1 MKLINWLLSPFR
13 WIKSTFQK
21 LKRRWVLAKAYP
33 ALKKAHDEQLKK
45 QINLKKNIMKW
56 LVSYFGV
63 DANSK
68 YIPKDFKNKEEVKA
82 AVLERFGNDLQQ
94 LNLNYSDIFA

>member
-13 WIKSTFQK
+13 WIKSIFQK
-21 LKRRWVLAKAYP
+21 LKRRWILAKAYP
-33 ALKKAHDEQLKK
+33 ALKKANDEQLIKRKK
-45 QINLKKNIMKW
+45 LKKDIMLW
-56 LVSYFGV
+56 LRSYFGI
-63 DANSK
+63 DAKSK